1 MHKESQDEKEI
12 NDRFINYFIN
22 KTEEYEKESAQND
35 YPFISPLPNC
45 LTRAQ
50 SSPNEEEDNEMPNLE
65 LTLIPYEQSLLK
77 NTITLKIFNVIYPGK
92 YSVFTRIENDLS
104 YLLKEEEML
113 CQRKRYNI
121 RRKRRENNDNIRK
134 KIKRGFFNK
143 GLIHKLNMILKNQNI
158 NSYFEIFQQHFVG
171 NVTKRTNNQLM
182 NMTLEEIFEK
192 KELYQESELK
202 SYKHNFNLVKSIEIQ
217 ENKELKNILN
227 KKLYLIFEEYINSKE
242 FLIDEINRLKNKKMD
257 NEYIEKYK
265 YLTKHF
271 IEFAMEN

>member
-50 SSPNEEEDNEMPNLE
+50 SSPNEEEDNEMQNFE
-65 LTLIPYEQSLLK
+65 LTIIPYEQSLLK
-77 NTITLKIFNVIYPGK
+77 NTITLKIFDVIYPGK

-171 NVTKRTNNQLM
+171 DVTKRTNNQLM

-257 NEYIEKYK
+257 NEYIQRYI

-271 IEFAMEN
+271 IEFAMDN

>member
-1 MHKESQDEKEI
+1 MQKESQDEKEI
-12 NDRFINYFIN
+12 NDRFVNYFIN

-77 NTITLKIFNVIYPGK
+77 NTITLKIFDVIYPDK

-171 NVTKRTNNQLM
+171 DVTKRTNNQLM

-257 NEYIEKYK
+257 NGYIQRYI

-271 IEFAMEN
+271 IEFAFDN

>member
-12 NDRFINYFIN
+12 NDRFVNYFIN

-77 NTITLKIFNVIYPGK
+77 NTITLKIFDVIYPGK

-171 NVTKRTNNQLM
+171 DVTKRTNNQLM

-202 SYKHNFNLVKSIEIQ
+202 TYKHNLNLVKSIEIQ
-217 ENKELKNILN
+217 ENKEIKNILN

-257 NEYIEKYK
+257 NEYIKRYI

-271 IEFAMEN
+271 IEFAMDN

>member
-12 NDRFINYFIN
+12 NDRFVNYFIN

-77 NTITLKIFNVIYPGK
+77 NTITLKIFDVIYPGK

-171 NVTKRTNNQLM
+171 DVTKRTNNQLM

-202 SYKHNFNLVKSIEIQ
+202 SYKHNFKLVKSIEIQ

-257 NEYIEKYK
+257 NGYIQRYI

-271 IEFAMEN
+271 IEFAFDN

>member
-77 NTITLKIFNVIYPGK
+77 NTITLKIFDVIYPDK

-171 NVTKRTNNQLM
+171 DVTKRTNNQLM

-217 ENKELKNILN
+217 ENKEIKNILN

-257 NEYIEKYK
+257 NEYIKRYI

-271 IEFAMEN
+271 IEFAMDN

>member
-1 MHKESQDEKEI
+1 MQKESQDEKEI
-12 NDRFINYFIN
+12 NDRFVNYFIN

-77 NTITLKIFNVIYPGK
+77 NTITLKIFDVVYPGK

-202 SYKHNFNLVKSIEIQ
+202 SYKHNLNLVKSIEIQ

-227 KKLYLIFEEYINSKE
+227 KKLYLIFEEYMNSKE

-257 NEYIEKYK
+257 NGYIQRYI

-271 IEFAMEN
+271 IEFAMDN

>member
-12 NDRFINYFIN
+12 NDRFVNYFIN

-77 NTITLKIFNVIYPGK
+77 NTITLKIFDVIYPDK

-171 NVTKRTNNQLM
+171 DVTKRTNNQLM

-202 SYKHNFNLVKSIEIQ
+202 SYKHNLNLVKSIEIQ
-217 ENKELKNILN
+217 ENKEIKNILN

-257 NEYIEKYK
+257 NEYIKRYI

-271 IEFAMEN
+271 IEFAMDN

>member
-1 MHKESQDEKEI
+1 MNKESQDEKEI

-77 NTITLKIFNVIYPGK
+77 NTITLKIFDVIYPGK

-158 NSYFEIFQQHFVG
+158 NSYFEMFQQHFVG

-217 ENKELKNILN
+217 ENKEIKNILN

-257 NEYIEKYK
+257 NGYIQKYI

-271 IEFAMEN
+271 IEFAFDN

>member
-12 NDRFINYFIN
+12 NDRFVNYFIN

-77 NTITLKIFNVIYPGK
+77 NTITLKIFDVIYPGK

-202 SYKHNFNLVKSIEIQ
+202 TYKHNLNLVKSIEIQ
-217 ENKELKNILN
+217 ENKEIKNILN

-257 NEYIEKYK
+257 NGYIQRYI

-271 IEFAMEN
+271 IEFAFDN

>member
-50 SSPNEEEDNEMPNLE
+50 SSPKEEEDNEMPNLE

-77 NTITLKIFNVIYPGK
+77 NTITLKIFDVIYPDK

-134 KIKRGFFNK
+134 KIKRGFFNN
-143 GLIHKLNMILKNQNI
+143 GLIHKLNIKLKNQNI

-171 NVTKRTNNQLM
+171 DVTKRTNNQLM

-192 KELYQESELK
+192 KELYQENELK

-257 NEYIEKYK
+257 NGYIQRYI

-271 IEFAMEN
+271 IEFAFDN

>member
-77 NTITLKIFNVIYPGK
+77 NTITLKIFDVIYPGK

-171 NVTKRTNNQLM
+171 DVTKRTNNQLM

-192 KELYQESELK
+192 EELYQESELK
-202 SYKHNFNLVKSIEIQ
+202 TYKHNLNLVKSIEIQ

-257 NEYIEKYK
+257 NEYIKRYI

-271 IEFAMEN
+271 IEFAFDN

>member
-1 MHKESQDEKEI
+1 MQKESQDEKEI
-12 NDRFINYFIN
+12 NDRFVNYFIN

-77 NTITLKIFNVIYPGK
+77 NTITLKIFDVIYPDK

-171 NVTKRTNNQLM
+171 DVTKRTNNQLM

-202 SYKHNFNLVKSIEIQ
+202 NYKHNFNLVKSIEIQ
-217 ENKELKNILN
+217 ENKEIKNILN

-257 NEYIEKYK
+257 NGYIQRYI

-271 IEFAMEN
+271 IEFAFDN

>member
-1 MHKESQDEKEI
+1 MQKESQDEKEI
-12 NDRFINYFIN
+12 NDRFVNYFIN

-77 NTITLKIFNVIYPGK
+77 NTITLKIFDVIYPDK

-202 SYKHNFNLVKSIEIQ
+202 TYKHNLNLVKSIEIQ
-217 ENKELKNILN
+217 ENKEIKNILN

-242 FLIDEINRLKNKKMD
+242 FLIDEINRLKIKKMD
-257 NEYIEKYK
+257 NEYIQRYI

-271 IEFAMEN
+271 IEFAMDN

>member
-12 NDRFINYFIN
+12 NERFINYFIN

-77 NTITLKIFNVIYPGK
+77 NTITLKIFDVIYPGK
-92 YSVFTRIENDLS
+92 YSVFTRPENDLS

-113 CQRKRYNI
+113 CQRKIYNI

-202 SYKHNFNLVKSIEIQ
+202 TYKHNLNLVKSIEIQ
-217 ENKELKNILN
+217 ENKEIKNILN

-242 FLIDEINRLKNKKMD
+242 FLIDEINRLKIKKMD
-257 NEYIEKYK
+257 NEYIQRYI

-271 IEFAMEN
+271 IEFAMDN

>member
-1 MHKESQDEKEI
+1 MQKESQDEKEI
-12 NDRFINYFIN
+12 NDRFVNYFIN

-77 NTITLKIFNVIYPGK
+77 NTITLKIFDVIYPDK
-92 YSVFTRIENDLS
+92 YSVFTRIENNLS

-171 NVTKRTNNQLM
+171 DVTKRTNNQLM

-257 NEYIEKYK
+257 NGYIQRYI

-271 IEFAMEN
+271 IEFAFDN

>member
-77 NTITLKIFNVIYPGK
+77 NTITLKIFDVIYPDK

-202 SYKHNFNLVKSIEIQ
+202 TYKHNLNLVKSIEIQ
-217 ENKELKNILN
+217 ENKEIKNILN

-257 NEYIEKYK
+257 NEYIKRYI

-271 IEFAMEN
+271 IEFAFDN

>member
-22 KTEEYEKESAQND
+22 KTKEYEKESAQND

-77 NTITLKIFNVIYPGK
+77 NTITLKIFDVIYPDK

-171 NVTKRTNNQLM
+171 DVTKRTNNQLM

-202 SYKHNFNLVKSIEIQ
+202 SYKHNLNLVKSIEIQ
-217 ENKELKNILN
+217 ENKEIKNILN

-257 NEYIEKYK
+257 NEYIKRYI

-271 IEFAMEN
+271 IEFAFDN

>member
-77 NTITLKIFNVIYPGK
+77 NTITLKIFDVIYPDK
-92 YSVFTRIENDLS
+92 YSVFTRIENNLS

-171 NVTKRTNNQLM
+171 DVTKRTNNQLM

-257 NEYIEKYK
+257 NEYIKRYI

-271 IEFAMEN
+271 IEFAFDN

>member
-77 NTITLKIFNVIYPGK
+77 NTITLKIFDVIYPDK

-192 KELYQESELK
+192 EELYQESELK
-202 SYKHNFNLVKSIEIQ
+202 TYKHNLNLVKSIEIQ
-217 ENKELKNILN
+217 ENKEIKNILN

-242 FLIDEINRLKNKKMD
+242 FLIDEIDRLKIKKMD
-257 NEYIEKYK
+257 NEYIQRYI

-271 IEFAMEN
+271 IEFAMDN

>member
-77 NTITLKIFNVIYPGK
+77 NTITLKIFDVIYPDK
-92 YSVFTRIENDLS
+92 YSVFTRIENNLS

-171 NVTKRTNNQLM
+171 DVTKRTNNQLM

-257 NEYIEKYK
+257 NGYIQRYI

-271 IEFAMEN
+271 IEFAFDN

>member
-65 LTLIPYEQSLLK
+65 LTMIPYEQSLLK
-77 NTITLKIFNVIYPGK
+77 NTITLKIFDVIYPDK

-171 NVTKRTNNQLM
+171 DVTKRTNNQLM

-257 NEYIEKYK
+257 NEYIKRYI

-271 IEFAMEN
+271 IEFAFDN

>member
-77 NTITLKIFNVIYPGK
+77 NTITLKIFDVIYPDK

-171 NVTKRTNNQLM
+171 DVTKRTNNQLM

-202 SYKHNFNLVKSIEIQ
+202 NYEQNLNLIKSMEIQ
-217 ENKELKNILN
+217 ENKEIQNILN
-227 KKLYLIFEEYINSKE
+227 KKLCVIYEDYLNSKE
-242 FLIDEINRLKNKKMD
+242 FLIDDINWLKNKNMD
-257 NEYIEKYK
+257 NEYIERYK
-265 YLTKHF
+265 YLAKHF
-271 IEFAMEN
+271 IEFVLS

>member
-77 NTITLKIFNVIYPGK
+77 NTITLKIFDVIYPGK

-257 NEYIEKYK
+257 NGYIQRYI

-271 IEFAMEN
+271 IEFAFDN

>member
-77 NTITLKIFNVIYPGK
+77 NTITLKIFDVIYPDK

-202 SYKHNFNLVKSIEIQ
+202 TYKHNLNLVKSIEIQ
-217 ENKELKNILN
+217 ENKEIKNILN
-227 KKLYLIFEEYINSKE
+227 KKIYLIFEEYINSKE
-242 FLIDEINRLKNKKMD
+242 FLIDEINRKKKKKMD
-257 NEYIEKYK
+257 NEYIQRYI

-271 IEFAMEN
+271 IEFAMDN

>member
-1 MHKESQDEKEI
+1 MQKESQDEKEI
-12 NDRFINYFIN
+12 NDRFVNYFIN

-77 NTITLKIFNVIYPGK
+77 NTITLKIFDVIYPDK

-171 NVTKRTNNQLM
+171 DVTKRTNNQLM

-202 SYKHNFNLVKSIEIQ
+202 NYKHNFNLVKSIEIQ
-217 ENKELKNILN
+217 ENKEIKNILN

-242 FLIDEINRLKNKKMD
+242 FLIDEINQLKNKKMD
-257 NEYIEKYK
+257 NGYIQRYI

-271 IEFAMEN
+271 IEFAFDN

>member
-12 NDRFINYFIN
+12 NDRFVNYFIN

-77 NTITLKIFNVIYPGK
+77 NTITLKIFDVIYPDK

-171 NVTKRTNNQLM
+171 DVTKRTNNQLM

-257 NEYIEKYK
+257 NEYIKRYI

-271 IEFAMEN
+271 IEFAFDN

>member
-12 NDRFINYFIN
+12 NERFINYFIN

-77 NTITLKIFNVIYPGK
+77 NTITLKIFDVIYPDK

-171 NVTKRTNNQLM
+171 DVTKRTNNQLM

-202 SYKHNFNLVKSIEIQ
+202 NYKHNFNLVKSIEIQ
-217 ENKELKNILN
+217 ENKEIKNILN

-257 NEYIEKYK
+257 NEYIKRYI

-271 IEFAMEN
+271 IEFAFDN

>member
-12 NDRFINYFIN
+12 NERFINYFIN

-77 NTITLKIFNVIYPGK
+77 NTITLKIFDVIYPDK

-171 NVTKRTNNQLM
+171 DVTKRTNNQLM

-202 SYKHNFNLVKSIEIQ
+202 TYKHNLNLVKSIEIQ
-217 ENKELKNILN
+217 ENKEIKNILN
-227 KKLYLIFEEYINSKE
+227 KKLYLIFEEYMNSKE

-257 NEYIEKYK
+257 NEYIKRYI

-271 IEFAMEN
+271 IEFAFDN

>member
-77 NTITLKIFNVIYPGK
+77 NTITLKIFDVIYPDK

-171 NVTKRTNNQLM
+171 DVTKRTNNQLM

-192 KELYQESELK
+192 KELYQESDLK

-217 ENKELKNILN
+217 ENKEIKNILN

-257 NEYIEKYK
+257 NEYIKRYI

-271 IEFAMEN
+271 IEFAMDN

>member
-1 MHKESQDEKEI
+1 MQKESQDEKEI

-77 NTITLKIFNVIYPGK
+77 NTITLKIFDVIYPDK

-192 KELYQESELK
+192 KELYQESDLK

-217 ENKELKNILN
+217 ENKEIKNILN

-257 NEYIEKYK
+257 NEYIKRYI

-271 IEFAMEN
+271 IEFAMDN

>member
-1 MHKESQDEKEI
+1 MHKESQGEKEI

-22 KTEEYEKESAQND
+22 ITEEYEKESAQND

-77 NTITLKIFNVIYPGK
+77 NTITLKIFDVIYPDK

-217 ENKELKNILN
+217 ENKEIKNILN

-257 NEYIEKYK
+257 NEYIKRYI

-271 IEFAMEN
+271 IEFAMDN

>member
-77 NTITLKIFNVIYPGK
+77 NTITLKIFDVIYPDK

-171 NVTKRTNNQLM
+171 DVTKRTNNQLM

-192 KELYQESELK
+192 KELYQESDLK

-217 ENKELKNILN
+217 ENKEIKNILN

-257 NEYIEKYK
+257 NEYIKRYI

-271 IEFAMEN
+271 IEFAFDN

>member
-1 MHKESQDEKEI
+1 MQKESQDEKEI
-12 NDRFINYFIN
+12 NDRFVNYFIN

-77 NTITLKIFNVIYPGK
+77 NTITLKIFDVIYPDK

-171 NVTKRTNNQLM
+171 DVTKRTNNQLM

-192 KELYQESELK
+192 KELYQESDLK

-217 ENKELKNILN
+217 ENKEIKNILN

-257 NEYIEKYK
+257 NEYIKRYI

-271 IEFAMEN
+271 IEFAFDN

>member
-22 KTEEYEKESAQND
+22 KTKEYEKESAQND

-77 NTITLKIFNVIYPGK
+77 NTITLKIFDVIYPDK

-202 SYKHNFNLVKSIEIQ
+202 SYKHNLNLVKSIEIQ

-257 NEYIEKYK
+257 NEYIKRYI

-271 IEFAMEN
+271 IEFAFDN

>member
-77 NTITLKIFNVIYPGK
+77 NTITLKIFDVIYPDK

-171 NVTKRTNNQLM
+171 DVTKRTNNQLM

-202 SYKHNFNLVKSIEIQ
+202 SYKHNLNLVKSIEIQ
-217 ENKELKNILN
+217 ENKEIKNILN

-257 NEYIEKYK
+257 NEYIKRYI

-271 IEFAMEN
+271 IEFAMDN

>member
-77 NTITLKIFNVIYPGK
+77 NTITLKIFDVIYPDK

-171 NVTKRTNNQLM
+171 DVTKRTNNQLM

-257 NEYIEKYK
+257 NEYIKRYI

-271 IEFAMEN
+271 IEFAMDN